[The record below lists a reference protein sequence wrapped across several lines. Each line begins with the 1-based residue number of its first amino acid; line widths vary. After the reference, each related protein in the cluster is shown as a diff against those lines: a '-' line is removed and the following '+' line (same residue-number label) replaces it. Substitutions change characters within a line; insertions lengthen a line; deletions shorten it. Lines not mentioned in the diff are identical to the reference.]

1 MITSAQLLA
10 AGTGKC
16 TASDRPLDRL
26 VRSIREWISVWAT
39 TGADYFVVV
48 GAYEELSRLSD
59 QELHRRGLKR
69 ETLARDVCRALD
81 GSQPVLGDGINRSC
95 RPHD

>member
-1 MITSAQLLA
+1 MITSTQLLA

-26 VRSIREWISVWAT
+26 VRSIREWTSVWAT
-39 TGADYFVVV
+39 TGADYFVAA
-48 GAYEELSRLSD
+48 GAYEELSRLSE

-69 ETLARDVCRALD
+69 ETLGRDVCSARD
-81 GSQPVLGDGINRSC
+81 GSPPVPGDGINRSC
-95 RPHD
+95 